1 MEEADLTETKN
12 TFLDKLNDQM
22 ESHLQNTEIISHL
35 SALNL
40 SQVPPDVTTFHGDH
54 QVTQLAE
61 LFNLDVDDTL
71 FQWNELKDIF
81 KEEIHE
87 CTPTLIFHL

>member
-1 MEEADLTETKN
+1 M
-12 TFLDKLNDQM
+12 FLDELNDQM
-22 ESHLQNTEIISHL
+22 ESRFQNTEIITHL

-40 SQVPPDVTTFHGDH
+40 SQVLPDATTFHGDH

-61 LFNLDVDDTL
+61 LLNLDVDDTL
-71 FQWNELKDIF
+71 FQWIELKYSF

-87 CTPTLIFHL
+87 CTPAN